1 MFYMIHGFVC
11 IQGST
16 SRFSETQWRDM
27 ASVDMAIYP
36 PISDHTPT
44 IQAEPAV
51 LAGWSSGT
59 MSGLVQLSLLLLRI
73 YYPLAGILWSK
84 TSAQ

>member
-1 MFYMIHGFVC
+1 MRLNG
-11 IQGST
+11 
-16 SRFSETQWRDM
+16 ETWLQWTWPNYR
-27 ASVDMAIYP
+27 S
-36 PISDHTPT
+36 PT

-73 YYPLAGILWSK
+73 YYLLAGILWSK
-84 TSAQ
+84 TLAQ